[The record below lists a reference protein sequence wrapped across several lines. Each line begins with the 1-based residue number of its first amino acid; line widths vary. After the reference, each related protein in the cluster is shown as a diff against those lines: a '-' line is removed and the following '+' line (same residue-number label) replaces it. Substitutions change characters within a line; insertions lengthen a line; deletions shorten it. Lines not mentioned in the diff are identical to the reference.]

1 MRQPSDKRPLRRFSE
16 KDIKRFKV
24 EQDDTLL
31 NYLLTL
37 FGDKSRT
44 TVKSYL
50 SHRQV
55 AVNPIR
61 YNVACRRRIEN

>member
-1 MRQPSDKRPLRRFSE
+1 MRQPSDKRPLHRFSE

-24 EQDDTLL
+24 EHDDTLL

-50 SHRQV
+50 SASASRCQ
-55 AVNPIR
+55 
-61 YNVACRRRIEN
+61 